1 MTRGLLSP
9 IGLILAVILF
19 VALNVAS
26 LVGLNNARVDLTENK
41 LFTLS
46 DGTRNLIAEVREP
59 ITLRFYFSEK
69 LAGNIPTLKTYANRV
84 REMLQTYVN
93 ASDGKIRLVSI
104 DPEPFTDAEDDAVRA
119 GIQAFPL
126 GAGENLYFG
135 LVGTNMV
142 DDQETIAFFQQDK
155 EPFLEYDLTKLI
167 YALSDPKRPVVGLLT
182 GHQMNADVPPM
193 QRLAGTGPQ
202 PWAIVDSMRAEFTLK
217 PVNDA
222 DGELP
227 ANLDVLV
234 IVHPTKYSNKMLYA
248 IDQYVMHG
256 GKVVVY
262 VDPVSEVGVAFRQ
275 AAQQRGSQAAPP
287 RSELDT
293 LLSAWGVKVD
303 TDSVVGDLAL
313 AQQVNGGTPGN
324 PRLVRYLPWLELGP
338 ENYNRDDVLMANL
351 GPMVFASAAPMTP
364 VEGAGTTFTPLITTS
379 DQTMLFKSEELVYGA
394 SPVRLLEKFKP
405 ENQTRVIAARL
416 TGTAKSAFPD
426 GPLAEPEPPA
436 GHGMA
441 GTDDKAAD
449 EKKAPEKPPVPD
461 SHLAASNGSI
471 NVIVVGE
478 ADNLFDQFWV
488 RAQEFFGERVYV
500 PTTSNGD
507 FLINTLDNL
516 AGSKDLISLRSRGK
530 STRPFEVV
538 DGLRR
543 DAEQRFLAEERDLT
557 QKLEE
562 SQKRI
567 VELRGKAAGEGGA
580 LLSQQ
585 QQDEILK
592 AQDEVLNTRR
602 QLRDVQR
609 NLNKDIEALETRV
622 KFVNIA
628 GIPAVVAV
636 VALVLAFA
644 RYQRRRR
651 RAQG

>member
-1 MTRGLLSP
+1 MDRGLLSP
-9 IGLILAVILF
+9 LGLILALILF

-26 LVGLNNARVDLTENK
+26 LVGLNSARVDLTENK

-46 DGTRNLIAEVREP
+46 DGTRNVIAEVKEP

-69 LAGNIPTLKTYANRV
+69 LAGGIPALKTYANRV

-93 ASDGKIRLVSI
+93 ASDGKIRLVTI
-104 DPEPFTDAEDDAVRA
+104 DPEPFTEAEDDAVRA

-142 DDQETIAFFQQDK
+142 DDQETIPFFQQEK
-155 EPFLEYDLTKLI
+155 EPFLEYDLTKLM

-202 PWAIVDSMRAEFTLK
+202 PWAIVDTVRGEFTLRT
-217 PVNDA
+217 VNDA

-227 ANLDVLV
+227 DNLDVLV
-234 IVHPTKYSNKMLYA
+234 IIHPTKYSNKMLYA
-248 IDQYVMHG
+248 IDQYVMRG
-256 GKVVVY
+256 GKLIVY

-275 AAQQRGSQAAPP
+275 SAQQRGAQAAPP

-303 TDSVVGDLAL
+303 DDSVVGDLAL

-338 ENYNRDDVLMANL
+338 ANYNRDDVLMADL
-351 GPMVFASAAPMTP
+351 GPMMFASAAPMTA
-364 VEGAGTTFTPLITTS
+364 VEGAGTTFTPLIATTN
-379 DQTMLFKSEELVYGA
+379 QTMLFKAEELVYGA

-405 ENQTRVIAARL
+405 EDKAHVLAARL
-416 TGTAKSAFPD
+416 TGSAKSAFPD
-426 GPLAEPEPPA
+426 GPLAEPAPEV
-436 GHGMA
+436 GHGLP
-441 GTDDKAAD
+441 GGNDKKAE

-461 SHLAASNGSI
+461 SHLAASDGSI

-478 ADNLFDQFWV
+478 SDNLFDQFWV
-488 RAQEFFGERVYV
+488 QAQEFFGERVLV

-507 FLINTLDNL
+507 FLINALDNL

-538 DGLRR
+538 EGLRR

-557 QKLEE
+557 AKLEE

-580 LLSQQ
+580 LLSEQQ
-585 QQDEILK
+585 QEEIAK
-592 AQDEVLNTRR
+592 AQEEVLNTRR

-609 NLNKDIEALETRV
+609 SLNKDIEALETQV
-622 KFVNIA
+622 KAVNIA